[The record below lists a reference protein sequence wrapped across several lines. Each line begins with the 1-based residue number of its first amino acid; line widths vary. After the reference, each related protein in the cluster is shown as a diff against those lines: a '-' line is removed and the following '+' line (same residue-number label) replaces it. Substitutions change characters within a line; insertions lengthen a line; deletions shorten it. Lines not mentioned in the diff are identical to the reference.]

1 MLPDV
6 TENNITKQII
16 FADEL
21 INFVFM
27 DKKEKKDMPQT
38 DTQPRPN
45 RDAYKKA
52 FSEDYPDMDFED
64 KEARYGRMLEDRN
77 SLRSYRKS
85 GAALN
90 GLFENQ
96 RWLAAMVS
104 DLMDNPDLNPIEW
117 LADNGIDLQE
127 VMNDEETRK
136 KVADKIAE
144 HQKKVIED
152 EQENEQRQKNIEQSW
167 QNLAQIG
174 VDEAKA
180 MEMWNKFFTE
190 IIDPALRGEVTT
202 DTWRAVQRA
211 ANYDSDIAAA
221 REQAGMQARN
231 EKMEN
236 KVKKFDSPMPPT
248 LTQAQGQQATPRNNK
263 PKNDFWQSMKE
274 AGY

>member
-6 TENNITKQII
+6 TENNIIKQII

>member
-27 DKKEKKDMPQT
+27 DKKDKKDMPQT

-85 GAALN
+85 GSALN
-90 GLFENQ
+90 GMFEKQ

-136 KVADKIAE
+136 KVGDKIAE

-152 EQENEQRQKNIEQSW
+152 EKENDQRQKNLEQSW
-167 QNLAQIG
+167 QNLAQTG
-174 VDEAKA
+174 VDEEKA
-180 MEMWNKFFTE
+180 MDMWNKFFTD
-190 IIDPALRGEVTT
+190 IVDPALRGEVTT
-202 DTWRAVQRA
+202 DTWRAVQKA

-221 REQAGMQARN
+221 REEAGMQARN

-236 KVKKFDSPMPPT
+236 KVKKFDAPMPPT
-248 LTQAQGQQATPRNNK
+248 LSQGQGQQTTQ
-263 PKNDFWQSMKE
+263 PKKRGGFFDELQA
-274 AGY
+274 AGYYD

>member
-6 TENNITKQII
+6 TENNISKQII

-27 DKKEKKDMPQT
+27 DKKDKKDMPQT

-85 GAALN
+85 GSALN
-90 GLFENQ
+90 GMFEKQ

-136 KVADKIAE
+136 KVGDKIAE

-152 EQENEQRQKNIEQSW
+152 EKENDQRQKNLEQSW
-167 QNLAQIG
+167 QNLAQTG
-174 VDEAKA
+174 VDEEKA
-180 MEMWNKFFTE
+180 MDMWNKFFTD
-190 IIDPALRGEVTT
+190 IVDPALRGEVTT
-202 DTWRAVQRA
+202 DTWRAVQKA

-221 REQAGMQARN
+221 REEAGMQARN

-236 KVKKFDSPMPPT
+236 KVKKFDTPMPPT
-248 LTQAQGQQATPRNNK
+248 LSQGQGQQTTQ
-263 PKNDFWQSMKE
+263 PKKRGGFFDELQA
-274 AGY
+274 AGYYD

>member
-1 MLPDV
+1 
-6 TENNITKQII
+6 
-16 FADEL
+16 
-21 INFVFM
+21 M

-117 LADNGIDLQE
+117 RADNGIDLQE

-136 KVADKIAE
+136 KVGDKIAE

-152 EQENEQRQKNIEQSW
+152 EQENDQRQKNLEQSW

-174 VDEAKA
+174 VDEEKA

-231 EKMEN
+231 EKLEN

>member
-1 MLPDV
+1 M
-6 TENNITKQII
+6 
-16 FADEL
+16 
-21 INFVFM
+21 
-27 DKKEKKDMPQT
+27 
-38 DTQPRPN
+38 
-45 RDAYKKA
+45 
-52 FSEDYPDMDFED
+52 
-64 KEARYGRMLEDRN
+64 
-77 SLRSYRKS
+77 
-85 GAALN
+85 
-90 GLFENQ
+90 
-96 RWLAAMVS
+96 
-104 DLMDNPDLNPIEW
+104 
-117 LADNGIDLQE
+117 
-127 VMNDEETRK
+127 
-136 KVADKIAE
+136 
-144 HQKKVIED
+144 IED
-152 EQENEQRQKNIEQSW
+152 EQENDQRQKNLEQSW

>member
-6 TENNITKQII
+6 TENNIPKQII

-27 DKKEKKDMPQT
+27 DKKDKKDMPQT

-85 GAALN
+85 GSALN
-90 GLFENQ
+90 GMFEKQ

-136 KVADKIAE
+136 KVGDKIAE

-152 EQENEQRQKNIEQSW
+152 EKENDQRQKNLEQSW
-167 QNLAQIG
+167 QNLAQTG
-174 VDEAKA
+174 VDEEKA
-180 MEMWNKFFTE
+180 MDMWNKFFTD
-190 IIDPALRGEVTT
+190 IVDPALRGEVTT
-202 DTWRAVQRA
+202 DTWRAVQKA

-221 REQAGMQARN
+221 REEAGMQARN

-236 KVKKFDSPMPPT
+236 KVKKFDTPMPPT
-248 LTQAQGQQATPRNNK
+248 LSQGQGQQTTQ
-263 PKNDFWQSMKE
+263 PKKRGGFFDELQA
-274 AGY
+274 AGYYD

>member
-16 FADEL
+16 FAEEL

-27 DKKEKKDMPQT
+27 DKKDKKDMPQT

-85 GAALN
+85 GSALN
-90 GLFENQ
+90 GMFEKQ

-136 KVADKIAE
+136 KVGDKIAE

-152 EQENEQRQKNIEQSW
+152 EKENDQRQKNLEQSW
-167 QNLAQIG
+167 QNLAQTG
-174 VDEAKA
+174 VDEEKA
-180 MEMWNKFFTE
+180 MDMWNKFFTD
-190 IIDPALRGEVTT
+190 IVDPALRGEVTT
-202 DTWRAVQRA
+202 DTWRAVQKA

-221 REQAGMQARN
+221 REEAGMQARN

-236 KVKKFDSPMPPT
+236 KVKKFDTPMPPT
-248 LTQAQGQQATPRNNK
+248 LSQGQGQQTTQ
-263 PKNDFWQSMKE
+263 PKKRGGFFDELQA
-274 AGY
+274 AGYYD